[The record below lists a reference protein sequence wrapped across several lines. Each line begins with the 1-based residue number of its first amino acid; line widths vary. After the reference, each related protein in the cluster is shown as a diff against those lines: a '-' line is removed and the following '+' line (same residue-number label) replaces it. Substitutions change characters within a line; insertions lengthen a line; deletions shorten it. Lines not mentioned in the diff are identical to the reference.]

1 MLSEVEP
8 LFQVKE
14 ECIQCK
20 MSFHT
25 SRVRPSFRKGISRD
39 SDFCIHYKDEVNP
52 DYYVVRVCP
61 FCGFAFTENF
71 SKLMNDKQRQVFIE
85 KLSQNW
91 QQRDYG
97 GERTWEEA
105 LRTYQLALIC
115 AQIKQE
121 SDRIIASLL
130 HHIAWLYRYK
140 NDWANEQRFLEHA
153 LDAYVKVYEI
163 EEVDLNNARLMYLIG
178 ELNRRLKNYHAAVQW
193 FSRVVNDKRIMDAG
207 MIRACREMWAVTR
220 ENMLE
225 DEEAEAGDNTDEAEA
240 EA

>member
-8 LFQVKE
+8 LFQIKV
-14 ECIQCK
+14 ECIHCN

-39 SDFCIHYKDEVNP
+39 SDFCIHYKDDVNP

-71 SKLMNDKQRQVFIE
+71 SKKMTDQQKQVFQERIS
-85 KLSQNW
+85 KQW

-105 LRTYQLALIC
+105 LRTYQLALVS

-130 HHIAWLYRYK
+130 HHIAWLYRYR
-140 NDWANEQRFLEHA
+140 DDSTNERRFLEHA
-153 LDAYVKVYEI
+153 LEAYVKVFEV
-163 EEVDLNNARLMYLIG
+163 EEVNLNDARLMYLIG

-193 FSRVVNDKRIMDAG
+193 FSRVVNDKKIMDAG
-207 MIRACREMWAVTR
+207 MIRACREMWALTR
-220 ENMLE
+220 ENMRE
-225 DEEAEAGDNTDEAEA
+225 DGEEDVQESGAEA